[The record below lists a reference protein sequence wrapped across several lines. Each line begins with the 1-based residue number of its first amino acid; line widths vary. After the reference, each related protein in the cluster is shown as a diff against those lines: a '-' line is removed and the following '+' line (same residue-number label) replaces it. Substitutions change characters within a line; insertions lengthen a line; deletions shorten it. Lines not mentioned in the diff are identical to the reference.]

1 MYTFRAQYKQDIFA
15 TPEDFVNQKKNIQN
29 TFGLPF
35 PEQLKVTLST
45 DSIKKIIRFYSFMK
59 EEKVNKMDFYIG
71 QTKDFNSFEPINNH
85 ICFSSNQYID
95 YDNVLF
101 YTFKTE
107 HCLVTIDKF
116 QSEIIFSF
124 FFSNSYTEECFE
136 FTINIKKL
144 LEILN

>member
-1 MYTFRAQYKQDIFA
+1 MYTFIAHYKQDIFA
-15 TPEDFVNQKKNIQN
+15 TPEDFVNQKKYTLD

-45 DSIKKIIRFYSFMK
+45 ESIKKIVRFYSFMK

-101 YTFKTE
+101 QTFKTE
-107 HCLVTIDKF
+107 HCLVTIDKL

-136 FTINIKKL
+136 FTINIKNL